1 MIDVPLCCRPT
12 YCTHTVKKA
21 CFAKLPLRFAI
32 SDVITR
38 SEGGAWLPKFV
49 FKMFQRMG
57 RHIEKNIMNMIQVVA
72 G

>member
-12 YCTHTVKKA
+12 YYTHTVKKA

-38 SEGGAWLPKFV
+38 SGGGDLVTKLYD
-49 FKMFQRMG
+49 
-57 RHIEKNIMNMIQVVA
+57 
-72 G
+72 